1 MRISD
6 WSSDVCSSDLV
17 GQAFIEDPVRLLRLA
32 RFAARFHEF
41 SIAPE
46 TLALARQLVQDGAVD
61 ALVPERVWRE
71 VAKGLMVPQAGR
83 MFQVLADT
91 GDRKSTRL
99 NSSH

>member
-6 WSSDVCSSDLV
+6 LSSDVCSSDL
-17 GQAFIEDPVRLLRLA
+17 VRLLRLA

-46 TLALARQLVQDGAVD
+46 TLDLARRLVLDGEVD

-83 MFQVLADT
+83 MFQVLAD
-91 GDRKSTRL
+91 RSEERL
-99 NSSH
+99 VGKECVSKCRSRWSP